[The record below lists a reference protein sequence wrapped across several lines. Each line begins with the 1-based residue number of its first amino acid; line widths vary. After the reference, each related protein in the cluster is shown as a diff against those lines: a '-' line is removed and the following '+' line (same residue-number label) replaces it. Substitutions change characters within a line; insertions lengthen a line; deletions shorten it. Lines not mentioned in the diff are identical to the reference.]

1 VTGGRFLAAPMALT
15 MLLCTHAAAAD
26 TPGKVAVGPG
36 SPKGALLFKI
46 PPSPIGYRLFF
57 IRDDELGAMARGH
70 SVFIKETK
78 AGAGERFVIESLKP
92 GRYLLGSV
100 HRQAKWIACLE
111 ARTFLVTV
119 EPGKI
124 AYLGTLDVRPTLDS
138 IQRNAAARKQLSA
151 ETFQWHF
158 YRTDI
163 ATPRLTD
170 RDAAGVAQAE
180 SFVRRNMPKSTA
192 AATLAPLQWSTYSGV
207 KTSGG
212 ADRCD

>member
-1 VTGGRFLAAPMALT
+1 MRGSILAAPAALA
-15 MLLCTHAAAAD
+15 MLLCTHGAAAD
-26 TPGKVAVGPG
+26 TPRKVAVGPG

-46 PPSPIGYRLFF
+46 PALPIGYRLFF
-57 IRDDELGAMARGH
+57 IRAEELGTRAQGH

-78 AGAGERFVIESLKP
+78 SGEGERFVVESLKP

-111 ARTFLVTV
+111 TRTFLVTV

-151 ETFQWHF
+151 QTFQWHF

-163 ATPRLTD
+163 AAPRLSD
-170 RDAAGVAQAE
+170 RDTAGLAQAA
-180 SFVRRNMPKSTA
+180 SFVRQNMPKSIA
-192 AATLAPLQWSTYSGV
+192 APSLAPLQWSTYPGV